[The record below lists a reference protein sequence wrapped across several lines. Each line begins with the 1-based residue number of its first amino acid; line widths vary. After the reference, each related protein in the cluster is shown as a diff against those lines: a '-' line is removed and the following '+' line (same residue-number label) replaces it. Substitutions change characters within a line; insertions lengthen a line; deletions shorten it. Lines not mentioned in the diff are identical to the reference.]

1 MDEEDIFYNV
11 RLGKKG
17 ELEVFNGVYDHSID
31 EVRDTIT
38 IKYAPNY
45 GYMVNGRSLGFT
57 RVATR
62 RFSDKYKIEV
72 GTTPE
77 WLPVVGSKPKGFK
90 YISRG

>member
-1 MDEEDIFYNV
+1 VSIFYNI

-31 EVRDTIT
+31 VVKDTIT

-45 GYMVNGRSLGFT
+45 TYMLNGRSMGST
-57 RVATR
+57 SVATR
-62 RFSDKYKIEV
+62 KFSDKYKIEV
-72 GTTPE
+72 GKTPE
-77 WLPVVGSKPKGFK
+77 WHPIDARPKGFK